1 MDTKEKTL
9 NEKWLLA
16 LQNMQDPIK
25 NTSAYKYKYSNLP
38 QITGIIRP
46 ALQAQGLDF
55 AQRSMNYND
64 GEKQNYV
71 LETKIFDDKSE
82 VVLDRRPLC
91 FTSDAQKSGSY
102 ETYMRRYALLTVFGL
117 APKDEDDDGYR
128 TTPEGSQKAQN
139 TQAKPKA
146 KPQAK
151 EQTEAPTA
159 EEETR
164 NLATNRTIAATKAGI
179 KPDGIKSFVETQ
191 FSMNKAIGAMSTDEE
206 KYVSKAIQKMT
217 VGELNRYIEHLDI
230 LISDKQALQEA

>member
-9 NEKWLLA
+9 DEKWLLA

-25 NTSAYKYKYSNLP
+25 NTSAHKHKYSNLP
-38 QITGIIRP
+38 QIIGIIRP

-55 AQRSMNYND
+55 AQRSMNYID

-117 APKDEDDDGYR
+117 APKDEDDNGYR
-128 TTPEGSQKAQN
+128 TTREGSQKAQN

-146 KPQAK
+146 QPEAQA
-151 EQTEAPTA
+151 EALTA
-159 EEETR
+159 DEELF
-164 NLATNRTIAATKAGI
+164 NLAAERTKTAITAGI
-179 KPDGIKSFVETQ
+179 KKDGIVNYMKSTFATNEQMATLDPDNFAPANLRILSTQ
-191 FSMNKAIGAMSTDEE
+191 ELNT
-206 KYVSKAIQKMT
+206 YVSH
-217 VGELNRYIEHLDI
+217 LNQ